1 MCNWCRVL
9 SNRGTTPL
17 DCASLIA
24 PPHCDS
30 SSRNCVR
37 DTDRPTVAGPSYW
50 VTEKL
55 TVHESKAE
63 SLVHVDLA
71 WPWDTDTC
79 SYHKSFIRCKCTS
92 TYDFCCGPIIRGK
105 LAIMR
110 EHFAWFP
117 GAFAP
122 FASFMQYDILRSS
135 RKSAYLCQAHEM
147 SRNNLSEFE
156 LAVLFTQFIVLITLL
171 TDMLSLNMLPCE
183 LCFWVALAI
192 CAEVGSLYVDW
203 MLACPNPK
211 IY

>member
-17 DCASLIA
+17 DRASLIA

-117 GAFAP
+117 GAFQQSLP
-122 FASFMQYDILRSS
+122 LSPASCSTIFYGQVGKVPTYVRRTKWAEIIYPNSNWQY
-135 RKSAYLCQAHEM
+135 C
-147 SRNNLSEFE
+147 
-156 LAVLFTQFIVLITLL
+156 
-171 TDMLSLNMLPCE
+171 SLN
-183 LCFWVALAI
+183 
-192 CAEVGSLYVDW
+192 S
-203 MLACPNPK
+203 
-211 IY
+211 